1 MYTHDAERLAHET
14 AAIIMWGG
22 GTHTIVSEHTGETI
36 LVTGAAGFIGSHLSE
51 ALAARGDRV
60 IGLDNFDPYYD
71 PAIKRRNVAELAQ
84 SDRFQLIEGDICDPQ
99 AVERAFSDGL
109 DGVIHLAARA
119 GVRPS
124 IKDPTGYARVN
135 VEGTAVLLEAA
146 RQHAVDRFIFGSS
159 SSVYGAA
166 NKVPFSEDQRI
177 DRPISP
183 YAATKVGAEALC
195 HTCHHLYGMP
205 IVVLRFFTVYGPRQ
219 RPDLAINKFVR
230 LLETG
235 EPIPQYGDGSS
246 SRDYTYVADIVRGV
260 IAAWESDLQWE
271 IINLGSSA
279 PVRLDEMIA
288 AVGEAVGVEPVVEVL
303 DDQPG
308 DVPRTYASIERAR
321 RLLGWEPQWSLAE
334 GLREFVAWYREQR

>member
-1 MYTHDAERLAHET
+1 MSENS
-14 AAIIMWGG
+14 GG
-22 GTHTIVSEHTGETI
+22 TI

-51 ALAARGDRV
+51 ALVARGDRV

-71 PAIKRRNVAELAQ
+71 PAIKRRNVAELVQ
-84 SDRFQLIEGDICDPQ
+84 DERFQLIEGDICDPE
-99 AVERAFSDGL
+99 AVERAFGYGL

-124 IKDPTGYARVN
+124 IEDPVAYARVN
-135 VEGTAVLLEAA
+135 VDGTAVLLQAA
-146 RQHAVDRFIFGSS
+146 REHGLDRFVFGSS

-166 NKVPFSEDQRI
+166 NEVPFSEDQRV

-183 YAATKVGAEALC
+183 YAASKVGAEALC
-195 HTCHHLYGMP
+195 YTWHHLYRMA

-230 LLETG
+230 LLEAG

-246 SRDYTYVADIVRGV
+246 SRDYTYVADIVRGI

-303 DDQPG
+303 EDQPG
-308 DVPRTYASIERAR
+308 DVPRTYASIDRAR
-321 RLLGWEPQWSLAE
+321 RLLGWEPRWSLAE
-334 GLREFVAWYREQR
+334 GLREFVAWHREQP